1 MIPSNFKPT
10 VSFTLLIG
18 DDTISREKA
27 KRSAI
32 EAIQADAKDAVIE
45 RFDPDNQSF
54 ASFAERIITPSMFQ
68 AVRIF
73 AIRDAHHLK
82 KDDLEIVTAVFPY
95 DIPDVFLII
104 EADVARVKKGRER
117 AMPKDFEEWV
127 GVFTDNA
134 HAHPEKFALF
144 EFPQP
149 AEYKMAQWVEAQTP
163 LLLGRTI
170 THNDAEYLVDLAGND
185 GATLYS
191 ELQKIDLFLSPK
203 KPIDRRAIDAVS
215 GATRSMSPF
224 ELAQAL
230 GKRNFSKALEIV
242 DSLYRGSVYV
252 PLYIAAVF
260 KHFWALFRIAIYTKK
275 NPEEARQFEA
285 SMKRYNKP
293 LQEEI
298 GVKIG
303 VAAGLLSEKQRA
315 AVFPVLVKPDMVGQ
329 SKSFSEADYA
339 QIFKWLKDYDVGIK
353 TGRVDDSKIGFQLL
367 CYKIFNVAELG
378 H

>member
-1 MIPSNFKPT
+1 MISSNFKQP
-10 VSFTLLIG
+10 VSFTLLMG

-32 EAIQADAKDAVIE
+32 DAIQAGAKDAGIE

-54 ASFAERIITPSMFQ
+54 ASFAERIITPSIFQ
-68 AVRIF
+68 GVRIF
-73 AIRDAHHLK
+73 VIRDAHHLK
-82 KDDLEIVTAVFPY
+82 KDDLEIVTAVFSY
-95 DIPDVFLII
+95 DIPDVFVII

-127 GVFTDNA
+127 RVFTDNVR
-134 HAHPEKFALF
+134 AHPEKFALF

-149 AEYKMAQWVEAQTP
+149 PEYKMAQWVEAQTP

-170 THNDAEYLVDLAGND
+170 THKDAEYLVDLAGND

-191 ELQKIDLFLSPK
+191 ELQKIDVYLPAN

-242 DSLYRGSVYV
+242 DSLYRGSVYL

-260 KHFWALFRIAIYTKK
+260 KHFWALFRIAIYIKK

-285 SMKRYNKP
+285 SMKRYNKSV
-293 LQEEI
+293 QEEI

-303 VAAGLLSEKQRA
+303 VAAGLLSEKQRT

-339 QIFKWLKDYDVGIK
+339 KIFKWLKEYDVGIK
-353 TGRVDDSKIGFQLL
+353 TGRSDDSKIGFQLL
-367 CYKIFNVAELG
+367 CYKIFNVAEVE